1 MRALYLDITQGK
13 TQGASTIDQQLI
25 RSTFLTPDKTLKRK
39 IKEIVLAIELD
50 RRYSKNQILE
60 WYLNQVPFGIN
71 IYGAEEASLTYFQK
85 PIQDISLPE
94 AAMLAAIIQMPSYYS
109 PYGDHWDK
117 LMTRKN
123 FVLQRMRE
131 EGYITSEEE
140 EKRQRKNR
148 NCQSA

>member
-71 IYGAEEASLTYFQK
+71 IYGAEEASLTYFQNQSK
-85 PIQDISLPE
+85 ILVCQRQRCSPQLFKCQ
-94 AAMLAAIIQMPSYYS
+94 AIIL
-109 PYGDHWDK
+109 
-117 LMTRKN
+117 LM
-123 FVLQRMRE
+123 E
-131 EGYITSEEE
+131 ITGI
-140 EKRQRKNR
+140 N
-148 NCQSA
+148 